1 MMNNCNIMLTEK
13 QQNYRLH
20 HQVKLIK
27 YEYLTGE
34 EILPFNQWGVIE
46 QAKLT

>member
-20 HQVKLIK
+20 HLVKLIK
-27 YEYLTGE
+27 YEYLKGE
-34 EILPFNQWGVIE
+34 EILPLNQRGVIE
-46 QAKLT
+46 QGKLT